1 MWGLRVPA
9 TLSSPPPGTGPGH
22 SRGFRIHHALRAS
35 MGRVYFD
42 AHVTHLEDLGVK
54 VRVGLLAI
62 SVSVSSAPAQ
72 CLA

>member
-1 MWGLRVPA
+1 
-9 TLSSPPPGTGPGH
+9 
-22 SRGFRIHHALRAS
+22 
-35 MGRVYFD
+35 MGRVYFH